1 MKSKIHPHAKAMG
14 PSFGRAVTYTDGHK
28 PTIVSAENMLQ
39 VDAKICKDFGVDRF
53 NKICAMVY
61 VGPEYYV

>member
-1 MKSKIHPHAKAMG
+1 MNLYK
-14 PSFGRAVTYTDGHK
+14 VTYTDGHK

-39 VDAKICKDFGVDRF
+39 VDAKICEDFGVDRF